1 LEPDTRGTT
10 TIREQLSAHRA
21 SPICAGCHRKIDPPG
36 FALESFDPIGGFR
49 KHYRVSGGEAKVGD
63 FTYPLPYRQGLAVD
77 PSGVTPEGAGFAG
90 IDEYQ
95 QLLLEHDLDQVAR
108 NFASQLLVFG
118 TGAAIEFADRDDVE
132 AILKATETSGY
143 PVRTM
148 VREVVQSDLFL
159 RR

>member
-1 LEPDTRGTT
+1 M
-10 TIREQLSAHRA
+10 
-21 SPICAGCHRKIDPPG
+21 
-36 FALESFDPIGGFR
+36 
-49 KHYRVSGGEAKVGD
+49 GD

-132 AILKATETSGY
+132 AILKATEMSGY

-148 VREVVQSDLFL
+148 VREVVQSDLF
-159 RR
+159 RRR